1 MGAFSLIVVINLLN
15 RLMNVNSTARA
26 GELELDELKRLLTN
40 QGLDT
45 AGSKEDL
52 VRRLNESRNRRT
64 VTTGGQMEE
73 VTDIK
78 DAQFGQDNGD
88 MTGKFNEQFFLRL
101 L

>member
-1 MGAFSLIVVINLLN
+1 
-15 RLMNVNSTARA
+15 MNVNSTARA

-64 VTTGGQMEE
+64 VITEGQMDE

-88 MTGKFNEQFFLRL
+88 MTGKFNEHFCSTFAL
-101 L
+101 